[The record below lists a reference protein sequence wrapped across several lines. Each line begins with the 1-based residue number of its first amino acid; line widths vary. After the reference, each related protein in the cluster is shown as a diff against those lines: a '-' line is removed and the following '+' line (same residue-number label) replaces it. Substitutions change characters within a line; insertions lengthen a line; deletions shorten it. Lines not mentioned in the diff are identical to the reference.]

1 MACVVGTV
9 VGLLVRIWIVP
20 HLHAKILEIKS
31 NLTHTAIQMTQQH
44 LDHHLHHHQQK
55 NSKENPVDIMKLTP
69 IVNNDENGGID
80 NSCPPSANNNN
91 NQNQNQN
98 DDHDN
103 NNIRKSIDVEIA
115 EKNNVQQ
122 SFDVDDDKPEVA
134 KIFTFLHILTAC
146 FSSFAHGAN
155 DTR

>member
-20 HLHAKILEIKS
+20 RLRNKILEIKS
-31 NLTHTAIQMTQQH
+31 NLTHTAIQITHQH
-44 LDHHLHHHQQK
+44 LVDHHHHHQK
-55 NSKENPVDIMKLTP
+55 NSNKENPVDVLKLTP
-69 IVNNDENGGID
+69 IICDGDNNVRPCI
-80 NSCPPSANNNN
+80 AIINN
-91 NQNQNQN
+91 NQ
-98 DDHDN
+98 
-103 NNIRKSIDVEIA
+103 K
-115 EKNNVQQ
+115 Q
-122 SFDVDDDKPEVA
+122 SMDMELAAAKTPFDEHLIDVDDDKPEVA